1 MINGY
6 YEEFLIE
13 DNNLIRGL
21 NKIISTIGYDVNK
34 VERGLYKPETS
45 KEYAQKRVSAEVLEQ
60 LRIQDRQ
67 VATEDCNVLKFN
79 NISFDFLSKSV
90 SSMFSKKGVKRL
102 GLSGRIW
109 YPENGF
115 MGWHTNSNNQGYRLY
130 CTYTKESDKA
140 FFRYCDPIT
149 NELVTSWD
157 RQGWNFRIFRIDEKL
172 LWHCVYSETDRFS
185 IGYALYT

>member
-6 YEEFLIE
+6 YEEVIIE
-13 DNNLIRGL
+13 DKNLIRGL
-21 NKIISTIGYDVNK
+21 DKIITTIGYDIDK
-34 VERGLYKPETS
+34 VERGLYKPETL
-45 KEYAQKRVSAEVLEQ
+45 QKYSQERVSVETFQ
-60 LRIQDRQ
+60 KLRIQDRQ

-79 NISFDFLSKSV
+79 NINFDFLSKSV
-90 SSMFSKKGVKRL
+90 SIILAKRGVKQL

-109 YPENGF
+109 YPRNGF

-130 CTYTKESDKA
+130 CTYARESDKS

-149 NELVTSWD
+149 NEIVTSWD

-185 IGYALYT
+185 IGYSLYI